1 MKPVH
6 TPANVRATEVPA
18 DAGALQSPHTIRFP
32 HGIPGFES
40 CRSFVLMT
48 TDGDTPL
55 RYLTAVDGAH
65 ASFLVIDP
73 RLVMPDYRCELSE
86 TDRLQLAAGES
97 TVLLWLALVT
107 VETDGTVVANLRAP
121 IVINPERMTGQQVIP
136 QHTAYPLRHV
146 LAEPE

>member
-1 MKPVH
+1 MTPVH
-6 TPANVRATEVPA
+6 TAANGRSAEVPA
-18 DAGALQSPHTIRFP
+18 EGGALQPPHTIRFP

-48 TDGDTPL
+48 TDGETPL
-55 RYLTAVDGAH
+55 RYLTAVDGVR

-73 RLVMPDYRCELSE
+73 RQVMPDYRCELSE
-86 TDRLQLAAGES
+86 ADRHQLAASES

-121 IVINPERMTGQQVIP
+121 IVINPERMVGQQVIP

>member
-1 MKPVH
+1 MSPLP
-6 TPANVRATEVPA
+6 TGPNARSTDVPA
-18 DAGALQSPHTIRFP
+18 EAAALQSPHTIRFA

-48 TDGDTPL
+48 TAGDGPL

-73 RLVMPDYRCELSE
+73 RRALPDYRCELSE
-86 TDRLQLAAGES
+86 ADRHQLAAGGS

-107 VETDGTVVANLRAP
+107 VEADGTVVANLRAP
-121 IVINPERMTGQQVIP
+121 IVINPERMVGQQVIL